1 MYSRIGVEYLG
12 KFINKKEVKQ
22 MDWAKRLAST
32 DEKLGKNTM
41 EVLKDYTSPSLLTQV
56 RRGEE
61 SVAVKPADENA
72 YRVSATENGILKKK
86 YEK

>member
-1 MYSRIGVEYLG
+1 
-12 KFINKKEVKQ
+12 
-22 MDWAKRLAST
+22 
-32 DEKLGKNTM
+32 M